1 MDMTPYIRVN
11 DQGEVEIAT
20 TGLKSLVSVTDPVL
34 RKWKERGLD
43 QVERGW
49 WNLAR
54 IIAFFR
60 NGEHIKKEIEKDIDA
75 QDPDYRLKT
84 AKANLA
90 ELEYAKRR
98 GEFFAKDEIHAE
110 WASRCTEVRTAL
122 LNLCRTLPL
131 ECAGMSAEQV
141 ESVVKTYVEAI
152 LEDFAR
158 GNPETPE
165 GPGSVE

>member
-1 MDMTPYIRVN
+1 MDWTPHARFN
-11 DQGEVEIAT
+11 EQGELEVSTIFFRH
-20 TGLKSLVSVTDPVL
+20 LVNVTDPVVK
-34 RKWKERGLD
+34 KWKERGLNP
-43 QVERGW
+43 VERGW
-49 WNLAR
+49 WDLAR